1 MPQSRTTNLPIC
13 GFLLAL
19 GEMFLKS
26 RGVEQL
32 MRKRLIFNLIH
43 ALRKSGANFK
53 IRNLRERILVET
65 QDTDKT
71 GNSLS
76 CLFGLSWYAETYF
89 FSSGELEAVKTFVL
103 KNWENWIKPSET
115 YALRIQKAPRNGESR
130 DKIIEAIAPQI
141 KRRVNLDNPQKEIFI
156 EARENSWFLYF
167 RKEKGAGG
175 LPSGAEGKM
184 ITLMSGGID
193 SPVAA
198 HMMARRG
205 ATNIWLHFHSF
216 PLVSQKSMEK
226 VRELAQ
232 KFTCWQPRLKI
243 YFIPFFAIQL
253 SIKLHAEPK
262 YRILLYRRVML
273 KIAARIAKKEYCE
286 ALVTGEALG
295 QVGSQTA
302 RNLAI
307 IEDATKIPILR
318 PLIGMDKEEII
329 ERAKKIGTYEIS
341 IKPQEDCCTLFI
353 PAHPTA
359 EGNMEKIKKLE
370 KNLQLTKLIKD
381 ALKNAE
387 IELF

>member
-1 MPQSRTTNLPIC
+1 MMRRR
-13 GFLLAL
+13 LLKNMAQAL
-19 GEMFLKS
+19 KKS
-26 RGVEQL
+26 GVE
-32 MRKRLIFNLIH
+32 
-43 ALRKSGANFK
+43 FK
-53 IRNLRERILVET
+53 IHILRERIFIET
-65 QDTDKT
+65 PDTVKIRDV
-71 GNSLS
+71 LAR
-76 CLFGLSWYAETYF
+76 LFGLSWYAETYF